1 MTDPTVN
8 PPAPVRLYA
17 LGGEE
22 APSQVVADLKAVLRL
37 PERAKVHFWEALG
50 PCLKEPL
57 TPAIEELLSGFCRAF
72 EAPDADV
79 GSAIRACRFLLREAS
94 IRNLSPSAFADDI
107 ARLSGGS
114 KELTSILLAG
124 FEAAK
129 KVVRSEIVAASLAD
143 HGKLCETIEW
153 RVDTVSTSSRGDKIQ
168 IPVVWLTLGY
178 REGERRDR
186 ISLQLTPE
194 AVQSFRRVFDKI
206 GSL

>member
-1 MTDPTVN
+1 VSDPASK
-8 PPAPVRLYA
+8 PPAVRLYA
-17 LGGEE
+17 LGGEV
-22 APSQVVADLKAVLRL
+22 APPQIVADLQAVLRL
-37 PERAKVHFWEALG
+37 PERARAHFWEALG

-57 TPAIEELLSGFCRAF
+57 TPQIEELLTGFCRAF

-194 AVQSFRRVFDKI
+194 AVQSFRRVFDKL